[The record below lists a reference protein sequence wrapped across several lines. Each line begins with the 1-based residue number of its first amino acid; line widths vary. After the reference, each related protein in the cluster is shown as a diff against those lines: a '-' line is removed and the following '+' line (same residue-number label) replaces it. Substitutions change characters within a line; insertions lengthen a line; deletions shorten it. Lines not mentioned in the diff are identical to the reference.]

1 VSAAGVGLGFGRGS
15 ATGLGFGRRCTLSP
29 VRSITLPTGAAQ
41 FVLGGGRDVDTTKL
55 TLDAVAGDHV
65 QLLDANGDEL
75 GLAIVDP
82 ENARLRVMAT
92 LDDGFPKIDGALIGW
107 RVERALAW
115 RKQLGLVGP
124 TNAYRIVHG
133 AGDGLPGFAS
143 DVLGSTAVVY
153 AYGEALKVV
162 GKQLAEAIVGFAKLD
177 GAVVKLRA
185 RGGASEVMQ
194 EIVGKPPAEAVV
206 VTEHDVPFEVHPL
219 GGLNHGL
226 FTDMREQRRGL
237 GRFAAGKRVLNLFS
251 YTGALSVTCARA
263 GAASVTSVDTSAG
276 VQAWARGNFGRSG
289 FGPGVE
295 GDGFTPARGEDARW
309 KFETGD
315 AVRFLA
321 RAAKDKERYDLVIID
336 PPTFSTARG
345 APWTLDRDYPKLIA
359 QAAAVIPQG
368 GVLWLAAN
376 THELGS
382 LAKLAVKGLR
392 EAGRSGALVE
402 QGGLPPE
409 YPTVAAQPHDR
420 YLQICVLRLG

>member
-1 VSAAGVGLGFGRGS
+1 MTSVA
-15 ATGLGFGRRCTLSP
+15 
-29 VRSITLPTGAAQ
+29 LPAGAAQ
-41 FVLGGGRDVDTTKL
+41 FIAGGGSDVDIAKL
-55 TLDAVAGDHV
+55 TLDISAGEHV
-65 QLLDANGDEL
+65 QITDANGDEI
-75 GLAIVDP
+75 GIAIADP
-82 ENARLRVMAT
+82 ENARLRVMAV

-107 RVERALAW
+107 RVERALRW
-115 RKQLGLVGP
+115 RQQLGLVGP

-133 AGDGLPGFAS
+133 AGDGLPGFTA

-153 AYGEALKVV
+153 AYGEGLKAV
-162 GKQLAEAIVGFAKLD
+162 GKQVAEAVVGFAKLD
-177 GAVVKLRA
+177 GAVVKVRA
-185 RGGASEVMQ
+185 RGGASEVTQ
-194 EIVGKPPAEAVV
+194 EIVGKAPAEAMV

-237 GRFAAGKRVLNLFS
+237 HRFAAGKRVLNLFS

-263 GAASVTSVDTSAG
+263 GAASVTSVDTSQG

-289 FGPGVE
+289 LN
-295 GDGFTPARGEDARW
+295 DDKKW

-359 QAAAVIPQG
+359 QAAAVIPTD

-382 LAKLAVKGLR
+382 LAKLALKGLR
-392 EAGRSGALVE
+392 EAGKRGAIVE

>member
-1 VSAAGVGLGFGRGS
+1 VK
-15 ATGLGFGRRCTLSP
+15 
-29 VRSITLPTGAAQ
+29 SIALPQGAAQ
-41 FVLGGGRDVDTTKL
+41 FVASGGRDVDVSKL
-55 TLDAVAGDHV
+55 AFDVTAGEHV
-65 QLLDANGDEL
+65 RVTDQNGDEI
-75 GLAIVDP
+75 GIAIADP
-82 ENARLRVMAT
+82 ENQRLRVMAVEA
-92 LDDGFPKIDGALIGW
+92 DGFVKIDGALIGW
-107 RVERALAW
+107 RVERALRW
-115 RKQLGLVGP
+115 RQQLGLVGAG
-124 TNAYRIVHG
+124 NAYRIVHG
-133 AGDGLPGFAS
+133 AGDALPGFTC

-153 AYGEALKVV
+153 TYGEGLKTV
-162 GKQLAEAIVGFAKLD
+162 GRQVAEAIVGFAKLE
-177 GAVVKLRA
+177 GAVVKVRA
-185 RGGASEVMQ
+185 RGGASEVTQ
-194 EIVGKPPAEAVV
+194 DVVGKAPAESLV

-289 FGPGVE
+289 FGS
-295 GDGFTPARGEDARW
+295 DARW

-359 QAAAVIPQG
+359 QAAAVIPTD

-382 LAKLAVKGLR
+382 LAKLALKGLR
-392 EAGRSGALVE
+392 EAGRAAAVVE

-409 YPTVAAQPHDR
+409 YPTVAAQPNDR
-420 YLQICVLRLG
+420 YLQICALRLG

>member
-1 VSAAGVGLGFGRGS
+1 MKAIA
-15 ATGLGFGRRCTLSP
+15 
-29 VRSITLPTGAAQ
+29 LPTGAAQ
-41 FVLGGGRDVDTTKL
+41 FVAGGGRDVDISKL
-55 TLDAVAGDHV
+55 TVEAAAGEHV
-65 QLLDANGDEL
+65 RVTDTNGDEL
-75 GLAIVDP
+75 GIAIADP
-82 ENARLRVMAT
+82 ENARLRVMAV
-92 LDDGFPKIDGALIGW
+92 LADGFPKIDGALIGW
-107 RVERALAW
+107 RVEKALRW
-115 RKQLGLVGP
+115 RQQLGLVGP
-124 TNAYRIVHG
+124 DRAYRIVHG
-133 AGDGLPGFAS
+133 AGDGLPGFSS
-143 DVLGSTAVVY
+143 DVLGSTAVIY
-153 AYGEALKVV
+153 AYGEGLKTV
-162 GKQLAEAIVGFAKLD
+162 GRQVAEAIVGFAKLD

-185 RGGASEVMQ
+185 RGGASEVTQ
-194 EIVGKPPAEAVV
+194 DIVGKAPPESLV
-206 VTEHDVPFEVHPL
+206 VTEHDVPFEIHPL

-289 FGPGVE
+289 FG
-295 GDGFTPARGEDARW
+295 ADARW

-345 APWTLDRDYPKLIA
+345 TPWTLDRDYPKLIA
-359 QAAAVIPQG
+359 QAAAVIPEG

-382 LAKLAVKGLR
+382 LVKLAVKGLR
-392 EAGRSGALVE
+392 EAGRTGAVVE

-420 YLQICVLRLG
+420 YLQICVLRMG

>member
-1 VSAAGVGLGFGRGS
+1 MKSVGL
-15 ATGLGFGRRCTLSP
+15 P
-29 VRSITLPTGAAQ
+29 QGAAQ
-41 FVLGGGRDVDTTKL
+41 FVAGGGRDVDTAKL
-55 TLDAVAGDHV
+55 TLDAAAGEHV
-65 QLLDANGDEL
+65 RVTDANGDEL
-75 GLAIVDP
+75 AIAIADP
-82 ENARLRVMAT
+82 ENQRLRVMAV

-107 RVERALAW
+107 RVERALRW
-115 RKQLGLVGP
+115 RQQLGLVGP

-143 DVLGSTAVVY
+143 DVLGTTAVVY
-153 AYGEALKVV
+153 AYSHALEAV
-162 GKQLAEAIVGFAKLD
+162 GRQVAEAIVGFAKLD
-177 GAVVKLRA
+177 GAVVKVRA
-185 RGGASEVMQ
+185 RGGASEVTQ
-194 EIVGKPPAEAVV
+194 DIVGKAPAEALV
-206 VTEHDVPFEVHPL
+206 VTEHDVPFEIHPL

-237 GRFAAGKRVLNLFS
+237 PRFAAGKRVLNLFS

-263 GAASVTSVDTSAG
+263 GAASVTSVDTSQG

-289 FGPGVE
+289 FKDDP
-295 GDGFTPARGEDARW
+295 RW
-309 KFETGD
+309 KFEVGD

-359 QAAAVIPQG
+359 QAAAVIPSDG
-368 GVLWLAAN
+368 ILWLAAN

-392 EAGRSGALVE
+392 EAGRAGAIVE

-420 YLQICVLRLG
+420 YLQVCVLRLG